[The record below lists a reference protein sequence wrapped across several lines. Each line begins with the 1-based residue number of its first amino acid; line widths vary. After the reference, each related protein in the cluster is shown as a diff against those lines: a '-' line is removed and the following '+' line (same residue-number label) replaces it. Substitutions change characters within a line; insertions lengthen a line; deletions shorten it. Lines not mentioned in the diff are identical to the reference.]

1 MNKIARFIRRPSRL
15 VVEIGDWIKIAES
28 ALTPTGYKISKIN
41 VKKTLDIKGDLS
53 SGIKGMLKE
62 ADIKTN
68 QAILVIPRQFV
79 TIRNLELPST
89 DDKEIKEIIDLQV
102 SKQTPYSREEI
113 IFGFKSRKGM
123 KEGYSDVLLAI
134 AKKDIIE
141 ERIKV
146 LKDAGLETVSVRLGS
161 EAIYQYFLILN
172 KDKPDKIILFIDI
185 DSVFSDV
192 MIISK
197 NNLEYSR
204 NITIGKDFILAN
216 PDNWKNA
223 LIEEIKRTLDIY
235 QHESGS
241 KNIERILCAGTT
253 EGLDDFLPALRAE
266 FNLPVDI
273 MGFLGSSL
281 LFDKT
286 ASSCKQAAKRVSLS
300 SVSGIL
306 CPAGNP
312 DINLLPQDAEIER
325 QMREKT
331 KNITNTG
338 ILVIL
343 FFALLSAILTEKF
356 YAKSSYYN
364 TLHEKFVRTEKESS
378 GIEDVKVRVDTI
390 REYLDAKG
398 SVLNVLREIF
408 AVMPSEIYLT
418 SISYAKN
425 KEVMLAGTSEKMSD
439 VFKLV
444 TLLEELGC
452 FEKVKTNYA
461 TKKKKGDK
469 EVVDFEL
476 SCPIVE

>member
-1 MNKIARFIRRPSRL
+1 MNKIISFIRRPSRL
-15 VVEIGDWIKIAES
+15 AVEIGDWIKIAES
-28 ALTPTGYKISKIN
+28 ALTPAGFKISKIN

-62 ADIKTN
+62 AGIKTN
-68 QAILVIPRQFV
+68 QAILIISRQFV

-89 DDKEIKEIIDLQV
+89 DDKEIREIIDLQA

-113 IFGFKSRKGM
+113 IFGFKSRKSL

-146 LKDAGLETVSVRLGS
+146 LKDAGLDAVSVRLGS
-161 EAIYQYFLILN
+161 EAIYQYFLLLN
-172 KDKPDKIILFIDI
+172 KDKQDRTILFIDI

-192 MIISK
+192 MVISK

-204 NITIGKDFILAN
+204 NIPIGKDFILAN
-216 PDNWKNA
+216 PDSWKDA
-223 LIEEIKRTLDIY
+223 LIEEVKRTLGIY
-235 QHESGS
+235 QHEAGS
-241 KNIERILCAGTT
+241 KNIEQILCAGTT
-253 EGLDDFLPALRAE
+253 EGLNGLLPALRAE
-266 FNLPVDI
+266 FNLSVDTA
-273 MGFLGSSL
+273 GFLGPPL

-286 ASSCKQAAKRVSLS
+286 TSSYTHAAKHVSLS

-306 CPAGNP
+306 CPAENP
-312 DINLLPQDAEIER
+312 DINLLPQDAEIEK
-325 QMREKT
+325 QIREKT

-343 FFALLSAILTEKF
+343 FFALLSAILTQKF
-356 YAKSSYYN
+356 YVKSSYYN

-378 GIEDVKVRVDTI
+378 GIEAVKVRVDTI

-398 SVLNVLREIF
+398 SVLNVLQELS
-408 AVMPSEIYLT
+408 AVMPAEVYLT
-418 SISYAKN
+418 SINYKKN
-425 KEVMLAGTSEKMSD
+425 KEVILAGTSETMSD

-444 TLLEELGC
+444 TLMEELGC

-461 TKKKKGDK
+461 TKKKKENK

-476 SCPIVE
+476 SCPIME